1 MNHIITKESGLGAI
15 GQLVFIPY
23 WASSWLKAI
32 FIIITIKTSDWDLN
46 VKLELP
52 NYNGLIKGEEFY
64 SRLNTIEM
72 VFAYKDLADYNMV
85 KLVEL
90 SFVEGTICG
99 GNNSK
104 SPINTWVNHWSL
116 HGRRRKKN
124 KNEEHAM
131 TRLLSTEFIKFKFHN
146 CLLCFFSC

>member
-1 MNHIITKESGLGAI
+1 MSHRITKESGLGAI
-15 GQLVFIPY
+15 RQLVFIPY

-52 NYNGLIKGEEFY
+52 NYSGLIKGEEFY
-64 SRLNTIEM
+64 GWLNTIEM

-90 SFVEGTICG
+90 NFVEGMICG

-116 HGRRRKKN
+116 HGRRWKKI
-124 KNEEHAM
+124 KKWRACDD
-131 TRLLSTEFIKFKFHN
+131 STLEYIIHKIQI
-146 CLLCFFSC
+146 S